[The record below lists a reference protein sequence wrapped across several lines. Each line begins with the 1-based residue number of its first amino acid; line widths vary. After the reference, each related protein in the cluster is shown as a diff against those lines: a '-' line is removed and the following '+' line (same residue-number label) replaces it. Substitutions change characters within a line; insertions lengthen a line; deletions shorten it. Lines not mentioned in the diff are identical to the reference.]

1 MQTVNKTSKKG
12 LKGFQKHLDVI
23 TWDIQNNS
31 AALLKKNLLR
41 KQDLLTG
48 KKNKQTFT
56 QKSQFPGVLATVKQ
70 CKSRMIRDCSVEQPA
85 NATQNSQLSRRKTRE
100 WV

>member
-23 TWDIQNNS
+23 TGDIQSNS
-31 AALLKKNLLR
+31 TALLKKIFSENR
-41 KQDLLTG
+41 TYNK

-70 CKSRMIRDCSVEQPA
+70 FKSRMIRDCSVEQPT
-85 NATQNSQLSRRKTRE
+85 NATLNSWLFSRTTRE